1 MIDAK
6 SIKQAKACIDDMDDF
21 AKMEIGIDPIG
32 ARNFL
37 NGFVDE
43 VSHLRKLLCNALYD
57 LKEHGSEYHHKT
69 KDGLIEQIETALGEK

>member
-21 AKMEIGIDPIG
+21 AKMEVSVNPFG
-32 ARNFL
+32 AKNFL

-43 VSHLRKLLCNALYD
+43 VDHMRKLLCNALYD
-57 LKEHGSEYHHKT
+57 LKEHDNEYHHQT
-69 KDGLIEQIETALGEK
+69 KEGLIEQIETALGMK